1 MEQQLSLKFINY
13 NTKVE
18 ENISNKCQANIL
30 IHKGYLKI
38 NKKKLNN
45 SLSCVKVTKEVGNC

>member
-1 MEQQLSLKFINY
+1 MTVSLKFINH

-18 ENISNKCQANIL
+18 ENISNKCGANVL

-38 NKKKLNN
+38 NKKKINN
-45 SLSCVKVTKEVGNC
+45 SLSCESHKRSRNC

>member
-1 MEQQLSLKFINY
+1 MTVSLKLINH

-18 ENISNKCQANIL
+18 ENISNKCGANVL

-38 NKKKLNN
+38 KTQTGNGEELHKFISMSKL
-45 SLSCVKVTKEVGNC
+45 